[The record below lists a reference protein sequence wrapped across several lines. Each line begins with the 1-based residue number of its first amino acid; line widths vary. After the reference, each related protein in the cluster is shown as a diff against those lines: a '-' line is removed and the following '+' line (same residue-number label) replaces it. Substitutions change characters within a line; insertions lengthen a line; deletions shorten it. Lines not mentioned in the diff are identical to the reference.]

1 MYKRRQLLATAGVAT
16 ISGFAGCSSLGINGE
31 SPDNSGG
38 SDEGTP
44 ENPVAAANPWLG
56 TIAHFSDGSSPTEI
70 RNAFNTDI
78 PRILVASAS
87 SQNTAFISTED
98 VDTIEESV
106 KEADLETRGIMNVSW
121 NGGPACDVQN
131 YIQIPNE
138 PAEST
143 VREAFP
149 NAISVFLNTSSG
161 GETWEIYAPQMKRN
175 ELVGGIEEL
184 GVASKSS
191 VITYSSCSTVEPTT
205 SQTTVEVS
213 PKEAVRS
220 YLTAIFSGEVQAANA
235 LIHPDGNVSEYTEEA
250 AERNKSLNLTIESI
264 EITEKSEDTATVNTV
279 VTLDNPEADEE
290 VRRSQVYYLRTDGS
304 TWKIYGGEE
313 DEAE

>member
-1 MYKRRQLLATAGVAT
+1 MVKRRQLLASAGIAVV
-16 ISGFAGCSSLGINGE
+16 SGLAGCSSSGGGGGP
-31 SPDNSGG
+31 PDNSEG
-38 SDEGTP
+38 SDEGSP

-56 TIAHFSDGSSPTEI
+56 SIAHFSGGSSPTEI
-70 RNAFNTDI
+70 RNAFNIDI

-87 SQNTAFISTED
+87 PQSTAFISTED

-106 KEADLETRGIMNVSW
+106 QDADLETRGIMNVSW
-121 NGGPACDVQN
+121 DGGPVCDVQT

-143 VREAFP
+143 VRETFP
-149 NAISVFLNTSSG
+149 NAISVFLNTSAG
-161 GETWEIYAPQMKRN
+161 EETWEIYAPQMNRN

-184 GVASKSS
+184 GVASESS
-191 VITYSSCSTVEPTT
+191 VITYNSCSTAEPST
-205 SQTTVEVS
+205 SQTTVEIS

-220 YLTAIFSGEVQAANA
+220 YLTAVFSGEVQAANT

-250 AERNKSLNLTIESI
+250 AKRNKDLNLTIESI
-264 EITEKSEDTATVNTV
+264 EITEKSEGTATVNTV
-279 VTLDNPEADEE
+279 VTLGNPEAGEE
-290 VRRSQVYYLRTDGS
+290 MRRSQVYYLRTDGS

-313 DEAE
+313 DEAA